1 MFEILTLSR
10 VFEATNQLKLALKII
25 SFDVNELSMDEYDV
39 ELKNLV
45 KKIYLYIVKYHKILM
60 KQMVSK

>member
-10 VFEATNQLKLALKII
+10 VFEATNHLKLALKII

-45 KKIYLYIVKYHKILM
+45 KKIL
-60 KQMVSK
+60 SKEPDSRPSK